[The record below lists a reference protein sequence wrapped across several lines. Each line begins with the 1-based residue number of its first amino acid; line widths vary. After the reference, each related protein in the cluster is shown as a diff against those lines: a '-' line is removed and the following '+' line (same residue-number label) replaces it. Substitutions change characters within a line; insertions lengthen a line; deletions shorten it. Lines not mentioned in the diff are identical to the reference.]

1 MIFRGDNNPVFTVV
15 SMTPIYRTEYN
26 FVTYLKYNNSLIT
39 PEDMLSIGDYGSL
52 NEFENGKLL
61 HHTWLDL

>member
-1 MIFRGDNNPVFTVV
+1 MIFRGDNNPVFMVV

-26 FVTYLKYNNSLIT
+26 FVTYLKYNTSLIT
-39 PEDMLSIGDYGSL
+39 SEDMLSIGGYGSL

-61 HHTWLDL
+61 HHSWLDL